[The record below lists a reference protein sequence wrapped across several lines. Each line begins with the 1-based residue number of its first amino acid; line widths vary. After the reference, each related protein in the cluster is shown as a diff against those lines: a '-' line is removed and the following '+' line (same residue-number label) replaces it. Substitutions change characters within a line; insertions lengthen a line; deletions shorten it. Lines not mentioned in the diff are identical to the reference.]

1 MKRSV
6 TDFKTN
12 WKATLTGV
20 ILAVATILTA
30 VGVFTPE
37 QSTEVQ
43 AQGVNILNAVGL
55 IIEAVSSLLLV
66 FKFTDK

>member
-30 VGVFTPE
+30 VGILTPE

-43 AQGVNILNAVGL
+43 AQGVNILNAVGV
-55 IIEAVSSLLLV
+55 IIEAISALLLV
-66 FKFTDK
+66 FKFKD